1 MKHAIICITS
11 LMLTLF
17 VNGQTKLTTTEKAS
31 YNRFLNKG
39 IETYNAGRL
48 NEALESFKRAEALDP
63 DAWKLNYWMAACHYE
78 LNSYYTAEN
87 YILNAVRNMP
97 ENEEGDAAFYELN
110 GKINHRLDKV
120 DNAITA
126 FKKCAILMGT
136 KMAKSYGISMYIEQC
151 ELMIQAKKQGY
162 TSLRK
167 PLSIQLNSL
176 EDEYAPI
183 LINGETL
190 FFTAR
195 RPETTG
201 ETADSDDSK
210 YFEDVYKA
218 QWNPITADFEID
230 YEFFKNINTAG
241 FDALSYINSNGT
253 YALLTVNT
261 SMTEKTTK
269 GSDLFEISSET
280 PYVWEAPTIIKKK
293 GLNTDFFE
301 GSATSTEGA
310 ETGDFMLF
318 VSDRNSD
325 VSGLDLFMCTRNEST
340 FGDVTV
346 LPKQINSLGNETT
359 PMLSADGKFLF
370 FSSDELPG
378 YGGYDIFYSV
388 NENGV
393 WSTPINLGPEVNSVN
408 HDTHFN
414 YNASTKKAVFASM
427 AEKEGYF
434 SFDLYTV
441 DLAGKE
447 FPFTK

>member
-1 MKHAIICITS
+1 
-11 LMLTLF
+11 
-17 VNGQTKLTTTEKAS
+17 
-31 YNRFLNKG
+31 
-39 IETYNAGRL
+39 
-48 NEALESFKRAEALDP
+48 
-63 DAWKLNYWMAACHYE
+63 
-78 LNSYYTAEN
+78 
-87 YILNAVRNMP
+87 
-97 ENEEGDAAFYELN
+97 
-110 GKINHRLDKV
+110 
-120 DNAITA
+120 
-126 FKKCAILMGT
+126 
-136 KMAKSYGISMYIEQC
+136 
-151 ELMIQAKKQGY
+151 
-162 TSLRK
+162 
-167 PLSIQLNSL
+167 
-176 EDEYAPI
+176 
-183 LINGETL
+183 
-190 FFTAR
+190 
-195 RPETTG
+195 
-201 ETADSDDSK
+201 
-210 YFEDVYKA
+210 
-218 QWNPITADFEID
+218 
-230 YEFFKNINTAG
+230 
-241 FDALSYINSNGT
+241 
-253 YALLTVNT
+253 
-261 SMTEKTTK
+261 MTEKTTR

-340 FGDVTV
+340 FGEVTV

-393 WSTPINLGPEVNSVN
+393 WSNPINLGPEVNSVN
-408 HDTHFN
+408 HDTHFS
-414 YNASTKKAVFASM
+414 YNASTKKAVFASL